1 MELSANRYGF
11 LDGIRIL
18 DLADE
23 KAGFCTK
30 LLADMGAHVI
40 KVEKPGGDSSRK
52 TGPFCNDSSPP
63 QNSLSF
69 FYNNTN
75 KFGITLDLEHSEG
88 PSVFRKLVRKSD
100 VIVETFPPGYLKQIG
115 LGYEILNGVNSRLIL
130 VSVSGFGQRGP
141 RKDYKTCDAIASA
154 YGGQMYSCGSRSEEP
169 LKAFGNQSYI
179 AGSLY
184 AATGILLALRNRT
197 KTGKGE
203 YLDISSQASVT
214 ATLEHVMVRYF
225 SEGVID
231 HRRESHYWND
241 DFVVLP
247 CRDGFMH
254 VTLFQKWQTLVEWMD
269 TEEMAEDLLDEKWL
283 DEDYRRQHIGHVIA
297 VLKKWTSTHTA
308 DEIFQ
313 LAQLMRFPWAPVQS
327 PHEILNSPQL
337 NARNFWVKRED
348 SDSEKRLRYPGIP
361 WKTANAFNFP
371 SIPAP
376 LPGEH
381 NEMIYR
387 QELGLSEDE
396 LRRLY
401 ARNVI

>member
-1 MELSANRYGF
+1 MELSTNRNGF
-11 LDGIRIL
+11 LDGFRIL

-23 KAGFCTK
+23 KAAFCTK

-40 KVEKPGGDSSRK
+40 KLEKPGGDSSRK
-52 TGPFCNDSSPP
+52 IGPFCNDSSPSP
-63 QNSLSF
+63 NSLSF

-75 KFGITLDLEHSEG
+75 KFGITLDLEHREG
-88 PSVFRKLVRKSD
+88 PSIFRKLVRKSD

-115 LGYEILNGVNSRLIL
+115 LDYEVLSGVNSRLIL

-141 RKDYKTCDAIASA
+141 RRDYKTCDAIASA
-154 YGGQMYSCGSRSEEP
+154 YGGQMYSCGSSSAEP

-179 AGSLY
+179 TGSLY
-184 AATGILLALRNRT
+184 AATGILLALRNRA

-203 YLDISSQASVT
+203 YLDISLQASVT
-214 ATLEHVMVRYF
+214 ATLEQVMVRYF
-225 SEGVID
+225 SESVID

-269 TEEMAEDLLDEKWL
+269 SEDMAEDLLDEKWL
-283 DEDYRRQHIGHVIA
+283 DEDYRRKHIGHVIE
-297 VLKKWTSTHTA
+297 VVKKWTSTHTA
-308 DEIFQ
+308 DELFQ

-327 PHEILNSPQL
+327 PSEILNSPQL
-337 NARNFWVKRED
+337 DARNFWVKRED
-348 SDSEKRLRYPGIP
+348 SDSGKMLRYPGNPCKTDKAFDIP
-361 WKTANAFNFP
+361 SN
-371 SIPAP
+371 PAP

-387 QELGLSEDE
+387 QELGLSGDE
-396 LRRLY
+396 LKRLY
-401 ARNVI
+401 YRNII

>member
-1 MELSANRYGF
+1 MDSPMHPHGF
-11 LDGIRIL
+11 LAGIRIL

-23 KAGFCTK
+23 KASFCTK

-52 TGPFCNDSSPP
+52 IGPFCNDTSPSP
-63 QNSLSF
+63 NSLSF

-88 PSVFRKLVRKSD
+88 QSIFRKLVRKSD
-100 VIVETFPPGYLKQIG
+100 VVVETFPPGYLKQIG
-115 LGYEILNGVNSRLIL
+115 LDYEVLNGVNSRIIL

-141 RKDYKTCDAIASA
+141 RRDYKPCDAVVSAS
-154 YGGQMYSCGSRSEEP
+154 GGQMHSCGSPSAAP
-169 LKAFGNQSYI
+169 LKAFGNQSYFT
-179 AGSLY
+179 GSLF
-184 AATGILLALRNRT
+184 AATGILLALRNRA
-197 KTGKGE
+197 KTGRGE
-203 YLDISSQASVT
+203 YLDISLQASVT
-214 ATLEHVMVRYF
+214 ATLEQVMVRYF

-254 VTLFQKWQTLVEWMD
+254 VTLFQKWPTLVEWLD
-269 TEEMAEDLLDEKWL
+269 TEEMAEDLMDEKWL
-283 DEDYRRQHIGHVIA
+283 DEDYRRKHIGHVIE
-297 VLKKWTSTHTA
+297 VLKKWTSTHSA
-308 DEIFQ
+308 DEIFK

-327 PHEILNSPQL
+327 PQEILDSPQL

-348 SDSEKRLRYPGIP
+348 SDCEKMLRYPGNP
-361 WKTANAFNFP
+361 CKTANESDFP
-371 SIPAP
+371 ANPAP

-387 QELGLSEDE
+387 QELGLSGDE
-396 LRRLY
+396 LKRLY
-401 ARNVI
+401 GRKVI